1 MKLTEEGKQWANET
15 VRELEEFIKG
25 KLDGFS
31 PAEHGLSVRFTIES
45 NIGGT
50 DGEYCNMGV
59 KYIIEIS
66 HDPVLFEEG

>member
-31 PAEHGLSVRFTIES
+31 PAEHGLSVRCTIEA

-50 DGEYCNMGV
+50 DGE
-59 KYIIEIS
+59 YIIEIS
-66 HDPVLFEEG
+66 HDPVPFEEG